1 MKEAYIMSNNN
12 ESNSIYKTILKRRNL
27 LELTR
32 TTVSSLIGVK
42 METYAS
48 WEKGQLTSKFNQLVK
63 WLKVLG
69 LSIEQ
74 LDGEERFLLKV
85 PVLQSITY
93 KNSKIY
99 CNFLN
104 EGTINYFD
112 YIVNNKNKETS
123 YQDYIYM
130 ETSPNIHSKT
140 LGTNKY
146 LVVKI
151 NNEADLYSYIDD
163 ISKKRFP
170 DKPNRKYDEL
180 SKNYILDNYYFYMIA
195 LDMKMQSL
203 RTIKCRAEV
212 GLETIDMESPI
223 FCVDTKQDAFN
234 MRYIKPIFLIVG
246 LIQSFDDID
255 IKLMSTPT
263 KVDTPVRLNYISKG
277 KNLPN
282 N

>member
-1 MKEAYIMSNNN
+1 MSNNN

-130 ETSPNIHSKT
+130 ETSPNIHSET

-246 LIQSFDDID
+246 LIQSFDNID

>member
-1 MKEAYIMSNNN
+1 MSNNN